1 MLTTPVRLAP
11 PLAPLLATQR
21 VAAVSVATR
30 LNLPQHLTINVP
42 SSSRVPALAN
52 RAPTPPT
59 GLPTPA
65 KLGVTTAAGGTILT
79 TTGRLAYAT
88 GQVVTAAPTVPPRMA
103 APGKPGVSAPTVL
116 TTGSSRM
123 PVANHQITQTGGK
136 PRFTGVRPQSA
147 AAAVPPGGLLVVSTG
162 NHVAVRS
169 TLVTAPGSKVVVIFL
184 VVGLLLIFFFGV
196 L

>member
-30 LNLPQHLTINVP
+30 LNLPQHVTVACNIAT
-42 SSSRVPALAN
+42 SSRVPALAN

-65 KLGVTTAAGGTILT
+65 KLGVTTVAGGTILT

-88 GQVVTAAPTVPPRMA
+88 GHVVTAAPTVPPRMPA
-103 APGKPGVSAPTVL
+103 PVTMGHVPGKPGVPAPTVV
-116 TTGSSRM
+116 TTGSRV

-136 PRFTGVRPQSA
+136 PRFAGVRPQNA
-147 AAAVPPGGLLVVSTG
+147 GTPVAPGGLLVVSTG

-169 TLVTAPGSKVVVIFL
+169 TLVTAPGSKVGFN
-184 VVGLLLIFFFGV
+184 
-196 L
+196 